1 MINNLKLFYFLLL
14 VTFLYSV
21 PCISQINRSKVEESI
36 FLDSF
41 FNVDDPLSINLT
53 FDLKLFKRTK
63 PDTFYIPAII
73 SFKDD
78 TTISKEIRI
87 KARGNFRKDYCTFPS
102 YWLNFKKTNLIE
114 DSVYNT
120 KKIKIVSHC
129 KDSKIHSTYLLK
141 EYIVYKLYNIIN
153 ENSFR
158 VRLLHIDY
166 KDRGSKQRILNRW
179 AIMIEPESFLAE
191 RIDAYPLTMNNVKYA
206 YLDSINSVMMAF
218 FQYMIG
224 NTDFNIGNRHNIK
237 FFISKDFKKERV
249 IVIPYDFDF
258 SGLVYADYA
267 APSSKIYINSV
278 RDRFYYGACRSNKI
292 YNMVI
297 EHYKSKEQE
306 IVEFISTFEYI
317 SKGDRKSML
326 NYIERFYNKIE
337 DDKFIKKEIRP
348 FCIES
353 KAILKSN

>member
-21 PCISQINRSKVEESI
+21 PCISQINMQEVEEPI
-36 FLDSF
+36 FTKSF
-41 FNVDDPLSINLT
+41 FNTDDPLSINLT
-53 FDLKLFKRTK
+53 FDLKSFRRTK

-73 SFKDD
+73 SFKNDVM
-78 TTISKEIRI
+78 ISKEIRI
-87 KARGNFRKDYCTFPS
+87 KARGSFRKDYCTFPS
-102 YWLNFKKTNLIE
+102 YWLNFKKTTLIE

-129 KDSKIHSTYLLK
+129 KESEIYSINLLK
-141 EYIVYKLYNIIN
+141 EYIAYKLYNIIN

-158 VRLLHIDY
+158 VRLLIINYSDESL
-166 KDRGSKQRILNRW
+166 KKRDLNRW

-191 RIDAYPLTMNNVKYA
+191 RIDAYPLQMNNKKYA
-206 YLDSINSVMMAF
+206 HLDSVNAVMMAF

-237 FFISKDFKKERV
+237 LFISKDHKKEG
-249 IVIPYDFDF
+249 IIAIPYDFDY
-258 SGLVYADYA
+258 SGLVYAKYA
-267 APSSKIYINSV
+267 IPSSKIHIMSV
-278 RDRFYYGACRSNKI
+278 RERFYYGACRSNKI
-292 YNMVI
+292 YDMVI

-306 IVEFISTFEYI
+306 IIEFISSFEYI
-317 SKGDRKSML
+317 SKRDRKSML
-326 NYIERFYNKIE
+326 NYIERFYNKIG
-337 DDKFIKKEIRP
+337 DKKFIEKEIRP

-353 KAILKSN
+353 KAILKLN